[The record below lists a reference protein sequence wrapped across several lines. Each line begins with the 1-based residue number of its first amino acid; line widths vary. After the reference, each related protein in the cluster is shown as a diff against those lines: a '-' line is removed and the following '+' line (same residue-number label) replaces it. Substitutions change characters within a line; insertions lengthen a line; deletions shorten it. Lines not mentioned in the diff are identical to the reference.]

1 MLEIIP
7 AIDLVEGKCVRL
19 EQGDFGKLKVY
30 SDDPLSMAQRF
41 EKIGLRRLHMVDLD
55 GAKTGKISN
64 HRILE
69 KIAKHT
75 NLIIDYG
82 GGIKTQGD
90 LETVLNCGAQM
101 VNIGSIAAVN
111 PPMMEEWINMLGEDK
126 FLLGADVHEKK
137 IAVRGWQE
145 TSEWELFGFLS
156 HYQDLGV
163 KTFFC
168 TDITRDG
175 LLAGPSFDLYGE
187 ILNRFPLMNLVAS
200 GGVSKVEDI
209 KKLDALGCSGVILGK
224 AIYERR
230 IDLEELRLLIAD

>member
-1 MLEIIP
+1 MLDIIP

-19 EQGDFGKLKVY
+19 EQGDFGRLKVY

-41 EKIGLRRLHMVDLD
+41 EQTGLRRLHMVDLD

-69 KIAKHT
+69 KVANHT

-101 VNIGSIAAVN
+101 VNIGSIAAVD
-111 PPMMEEWINMLGEDK
+111 PPLMEEWVNMLGEDK
-126 FLLGADVHEKK
+126 FLLGADVREKR

-156 HYQDLGV
+156 HYQDLGI
-163 KTFFC
+163 KSFFC
-168 TDITRDG
+168 TDIARDG
-175 LLAGPSFDLYGE
+175 LLTGPSLGLYGE
-187 ILNRFPLMNLVAS
+187 ILNRFPQMNLVAS

-209 KKLDALGCSGVILGK
+209 KKLDELGCYGVIVGK
-224 AIYERR
+224 AIYEGR
-230 IDLEELRLLIAD
+230 INLEELRLLMAD